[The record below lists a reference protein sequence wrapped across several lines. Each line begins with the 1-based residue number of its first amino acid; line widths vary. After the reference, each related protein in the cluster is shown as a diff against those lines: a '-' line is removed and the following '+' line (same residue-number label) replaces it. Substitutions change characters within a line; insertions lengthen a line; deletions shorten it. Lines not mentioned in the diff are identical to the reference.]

1 METWFASKGSCL
13 PLRPRAVAK
22 GNSVVRRTDRG
33 EEIFRHNL
41 VLLGMGEDGHTASLF
56 SGSAA
61 LKEKERWVV
70 ENYVAGLDSWRITFA
85 YPLIAAAREV
95 AFLVRGER
103 KRPVIEKILAGE
115 GKIIRLPRCRRN
127 K

>member
-1 METWFASKGSCL
+1 
-13 PLRPRAVAK
+13 
-22 GNSVVRRTDRG
+22 
-33 EEIFRHNL
+33 
-41 VLLGMGEDGHTASLF
+41 MGDDGHTASLF
-56 SGSAA
+56 PGFAA

-85 YPLIAAAREV
+85 YPLISAACDV

-115 GKIIRLPRCRRN
+115 GDHPAAAVSAGQVTWLLGK
-127 K
+127 